1 MVRSRSSSPDDDRYV
16 QKSNRRSNS
25 RERERSYKYSHRDDT
40 RYHDNRRS
48 RSRSPLKQITR
59 SRSRSPKHHHLTKP
73 GSHDYHREN
82 GYSSHHGYHPHHQQ
96 QQGHTNNKMKVP
108 DFFDRY
114 VVIFFI
120 MSHILYESDYQYFY
134 LHRQELVHV

>member
-16 QKSNRRSNS
+16 KKSNRRSNS

-40 RYHDNRRS
+40 QYHNNRRS
-48 RSRSPLKQITR
+48 RSRSPLKQITQ
-59 SRSRSPKHHHLTKP
+59 SQSRSPKHHHLTKP

-82 GYSSHHGYHPHHQQ
+82 GHHYHHHQQ

-134 LHRQELVHV
+134 LHRQQQVHV